1 MQYHPIPAT
10 SFPPEFVPGRDFYIS
25 AEQAAAGLSLHAA
38 GPKNEHILTC
48 AGTSG
53 APPCLLC
60 CSVLRRDTPFFV
72 YLYHVACLACGR
84 HTVLWHHWKFPA
96 SGMFVR
102 LQESCIAQMAPFVLA
117 VLRAHVAGTL
127 EGGFDGRYSA
137 GPLDL
142 TAFLASPANAAAV
155 DKAVAARQ
163 ARVSTGG
170 RGAGAAQR
178 SPAVCAAGAAALPS
192 TPAVNEFQHVAAP
205 HPRHPMR
212 LKVTACVP

>member
-1 MQYHPIPAT
+1 MQYHPIPVT

-25 AEQAAAGLSLHAA
+25 AEQAAAGLALHAA

-48 AGTSG
+48 AAVPVRHLAYSAARYRAVTRRLRLFV
-53 APPCLLC
+53 PCDLPGLRQTHC
-60 CSVLRRDTPFFV
+60 VLAS
-72 YLYHVACLACGR
+72 LQI
-84 HTVLWHHWKFPA
+84 PA

-155 DKAVAARQ
+155 DRAVAARQ
-163 ARVSTGG
+163 ARVSQ
-170 RGAGAAQR
+170 AGAAPAPR
-178 SPAVCAAGAAALPS
+178 SVHLPFVLQVQQPS
-192 TPAVNEFQHVAAP
+192 P
-205 HPRHPMR
+205 PRLP
-212 LKVTACVP
+212 